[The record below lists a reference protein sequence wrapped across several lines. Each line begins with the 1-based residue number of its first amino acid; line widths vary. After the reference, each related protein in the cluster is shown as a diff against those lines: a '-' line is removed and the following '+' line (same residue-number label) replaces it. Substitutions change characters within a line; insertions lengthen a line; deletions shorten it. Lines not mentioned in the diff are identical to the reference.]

1 MLEERAKMAAS
12 EINNRQTLLDIEMA
26 KKEDQ

>member
-12 EINNRQTLLDIEMA
+12 EMTNRQSLLDIEMS